1 MYLTIVK
8 PTLDRLVALVILL
21 VTLPFQLVVIVLLFA
36 ANRGRV
42 WFVQPRPG
50 LGGKVFYIIKFRTMN
65 DATDPKGALLPDDQR
80 LTRIGKWIR
89 SSSLDELPQL
99 YNVLKG
105 DMSIV
110 GPRPLLVEY
119 LPLYNAGQMRRHNV
133 KPGITGWAQVNG
145 RNTLLWPEKFEK
157 DVWYADHVSWN
168 LDIRI
173 LWMTF
178 IRVLR
183 AEGISSETSA
193 TMERFRGNE

>member
-1 MYLTIVK
+1 MYLTIIK
-8 PTLDRLVALVILL
+8 PTLDRLVALTILL
-21 VTLPFQLVVIVLLFA
+21 VTLPFQISVTILLFA

-65 DATDPKGALLPDDQR
+65 DDTDPKGALLPDDRR

-119 LPLYNAGQMRRHNV
+119 LPLYNAEQMRRHNV